1 MAWTS
6 VGSTNRPKERSER
19 RGGQALGCSPR
30 LTPRQYLGVSN
41 SMCDLAAGGL
51 ILALRTVGE
60 GLGNALGGHLG
71 DLAHIKRPNNGR
83 IYVAMFSVLS
93 NIPFVYAIFM
103 GVDKNAD
110 LSVFFAGLLFLSG
123 TLTSWEVTGCLNP
136 VVTIDIVPR
145 RQLSSAFAW
154 NVAMVFTS
162 GNMIG
167 PMLVGL
173 TAQNVFHY
181 KLTTESVD
189 KMSASLRQHN
199 AEALGKSLCVTSI
212 VPSVISAVIFS
223 MLFCTYAKDKR
234 HLQESEGSE
243 SDVPEEAK
251 ETPSGSNS
259 WASACRRP
267 LP

>member
-1 MAWTS
+1 M
-6 VGSTNRPKERSER
+6 G
-19 RGGQALGCSPR
+19 
-30 LTPRQYLGVSN
+30 
-41 SMCDLAAGGL
+41 
-51 ILALRTVGE
+51 TVGE

-136 VVTIDIVPR
+136 VVIDIVPR

-251 ETPSGSNS
+251 DPERQQLLGKRLSQAGRT
-259 WASACRRP
+259 A
-267 LP
+267 